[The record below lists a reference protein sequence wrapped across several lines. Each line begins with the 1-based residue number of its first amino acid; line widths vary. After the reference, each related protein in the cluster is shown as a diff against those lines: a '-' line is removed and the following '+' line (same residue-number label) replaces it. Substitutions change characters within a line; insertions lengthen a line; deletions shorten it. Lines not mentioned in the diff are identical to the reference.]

1 MRKTPQKTGINNSF
15 LIAIAKT
22 AIIPPKAKLPV
33 SPMKTFA
40 GNELYHKNPIHAP
53 TNELIKITS
62 SDEFGIYRIFK

>member
-1 MRKTPQKTGINNSF
+1 M
-15 LIAIAKT
+15 AIAKT

-40 GNELYHKNPIHAP
+40 GNELYHKNPMHAP

-62 SDEFGIYRIFK
+62 SDEFGI